1 VTSSDDVFYNP
12 LEPGYVDN
20 PFPYLAEMREHQPV
34 HHTLAGP
41 WALFRY
47 DDVFRLLRDPALS
60 VEDRNADLDESRVA
74 MFEAVRDISDDD
86 IGGQSMLST
95 DPPDHTRLRGLVS
108 KAFTHRR
115 IEALR
120 PMVQAL
126 VDEALDRM
134 ADMEQSNLV
143 DELAFPLP
151 FDVIAQMLGM
161 PAGDK
166 LEIRGWSEAMVKTLD
181 AFITPDEA
189 AAAYHASRAMTAHLD
204 EVIAWK
210 RANPGDDL
218 LTAMLEAEEG
228 GDRLTMD
235 ELRDQVVLLF
245 IAGHETTVNLI
256 GNGIHALLEHPDQWA
271 LWRDDPSIEV
281 GAVEELLRFVSPV
294 QFSRRITLTDIEF
307 GGKTIPGRSGILAC
321 LASANRDQ
329 AKWGPTADAL
339 DLRREIA
346 NQHVSFGSGVHYC
359 LGASLAKLEAQVAIG
374 TFIRRFPD
382 AEITGDL
389 VWNGRMNLRG
399 LSELPVSV
407 R

>member
-1 VTSSDDVFYNP
+1 
-12 LEPGYVDN
+12 
-20 PFPYLAEMREHQPV
+20 
-34 HHTLAGP
+34 
-41 WALFRY
+41 
-47 DDVFRLLRDPALS
+47 
-60 VEDRNADLDESRVA
+60 
-74 MFEAVRDISDDD
+74 
-86 IGGQSMLST
+86 
-95 DPPDHTRLRGLVS
+95 
-108 KAFTHRR
+108 
-115 IEALR
+115 
-120 PMVQAL
+120 
-126 VDEALDRM
+126 
-134 ADMEQSNLV
+134 
-143 DELAFPLP
+143 
-151 FDVIAQMLGM
+151 
-161 PAGDK
+161 
-166 LEIRGWSEAMVKTLD
+166 
-181 AFITPDEA
+181 
-189 AAAYHASRAMTAHLD
+189 MTAHLD